1 MALPETYYTIATE
14 DGSIPPQYEWY
25 TDINNAK
32 TDVVDMAEDDAADTY
47 VVYELTV
54 RALYCTRV
62 SVELEKV

>member
-25 TDINNAK
+25 TDIDNAK

-54 RALYCTRV
+54 RPMYRIRTT
-62 SVELEKV
+62 VELEKV